1 MDSTEWIILA
11 LGIVLFLIFV
21 YVRNKREIERR
32 IENKVNNEWGK
43 APVRKFSHDDFENI
57 SHYFKNTVEDE
68 ETIDDITW
76 NDLDMD
82 RVFSLI
88 NNTYSSV
95 GQEYLYKM
103 LRMPAQSEVRLREFD
118 TLVET
123 FRTQEDLRKDI
134 QKSYIRLGYART
146 VSVSDYME
154 VIKEL
159 ERGSNMP
166 HFAGWL
172 LIAAAAVVLILNPSI
187 GIMCFMG
194 AIGYSVVSYYKY
206 KAKVE
211 PYFICVNHIIKLAVC
226 AEDIG
231 KKGKNNPVLKPYAA
245 KLAGLSKDFSAIVKN
260 SMFLGAANGV
270 DGSLAA
276 VIMDYVR
283 ILTHIDLIKFNG
295 MIKLIG
301 DKKEQ
306 VNSLMEDL
314 GILDSA
320 IAVASF
326 REYLEYWCR
335 PELTESENG
344 KYFLKAEDIYHPLV
358 ENPVSNSI
366 DADSCVLLTG
376 SNASGKST
384 FLKTI
389 AINAI
394 LSQTIFTS
402 TSVSYKANYFR
413 IYSSMALKDDIS
425 RKESYYMAEIKALKR
440 IMDAVANENSKV
452 PVLCFIDEVL
462 RGTNT
467 IERIAASS
475 QVLFEI
481 ASANMMCFAATHD
494 IELTEIL
501 ENVYA
506 NYHFQEEVL
515 ENDISFNYRL
525 YSGRATSRNAIK
537 LLSIMGYAD
546 SIIENADS
554 MAEEFMKTGD
564 WKRF

>member
-1 MDSTEWIILA
+1 
-11 LGIVLFLIFV
+11 
-21 YVRNKREIERR
+21 
-32 IENKVNNEWGK
+32 
-43 APVRKFSHDDFENI
+43 
-57 SHYFKNTVEDE
+57 
-68 ETIDDITW
+68 
-76 NDLDMD
+76 
-82 RVFSLI
+82 
-88 NNTYSSV
+88 
-95 GQEYLYKM
+95 
-103 LRMPAQSEVRLREFD
+103 
-118 TLVET
+118 
-123 FRTQEDLRKDI
+123 
-134 QKSYIRLGYART
+134 
-146 VSVSDYME
+146 
-154 VIKEL
+154 
-159 ERGSNMP
+159 
-166 HFAGWL
+166 
-172 LIAAAAVVLILNPSI
+172 
-187 GIMCFMG
+187 
-194 AIGYSVVSYYKY
+194 
-206 KAKVE
+206 
-211 PYFICVNHIIKLAVC
+211 
-226 AEDIG
+226 
-231 KKGKNNPVLKPYAA
+231 
-245 KLAGLSKDFSAIVKN
+245 
-260 SMFLGAANGV
+260 
-270 DGSLAA
+270 
-276 VIMDYVR
+276 MDYVR
-283 ILTHIDLIKFNG
+283 ILTHIDLIKFNR

-366 DADSCVLLTG
+366 DADSCILLTG

-384 FLKTI
+384 FLKTV

-402 TSVSYKANYFR
+402 TSVSYKASYFR

-425 RKESYYMAEIKALKR
+425 RQESYYMAEIKALKR

>member
-1 MDSTEWIILA
+1 MSSNQWIIF
-11 LGIVLFLIFV
+11 GVCVILFLIFV
-21 YVRNKREIERR
+21 YVRNKREMRRR
-32 IENKVNNEWGK
+32 IENKINNGWGK
-43 APVRKFSHDDFENI
+43 APVRKFSQEEFESI
-57 SHYFKNTVEDE
+57 SHYFRNTTQEQE
-68 ETIDDITW
+68 AIDDITW

-95 GQEYLYKM
+95 GQEYLYKL
-103 LRMPAQSEVRLREFD
+103 LRTPAHSEERLCEFD
-118 TLVET
+118 RLACLFGEDET
-123 FRTQEDLRKDI
+123 LRKNI
-134 QKSYIRLGYART
+134 QRAYISLGYART
-146 VSVSDYME
+146 VSVSDYID
-154 VIKEL
+154 VITEL

-166 HFAGWL
+166 HFLGWL
-172 LIAAAAVVLILNPSI
+172 ILAASVGVLVFNPSI
-187 GIMCFMG
+187 GIMCFIA
-194 AIGYSVVSYYKY
+194 AIGYLVVSYYRY
-206 KAKVE
+206 KAQVE
-211 PYFICVNHIIKLAVC
+211 PYFICINHIIKLAVC
-226 AEDIG
+226 AEEIG
-231 KKGKNNPVLKPYAA
+231 KYGKNNGILAPYSEE
-245 KLAGLSKDFSAIVKN
+245 LARLSKGFSSIIKN
-260 SMFLGAANGV
+260 SLFLGAANGV

-276 VIMDYVR
+276 VIMDYMR
-283 ILTHIDLIKFNG
+283 IITHIDLIKFNG
-295 MIKLIG
+295 MIKVIGAKKNEVKRLI
-301 DKKEQ
+301 DR
-306 VNSLMEDL
+306 L
-314 GILDSA
+314 GLIESS

-335 PELTESENG
+335 PKLTRSENG
-344 KYFLKAEDIYHPLV
+344 EYFLKAEELYHPLV
-358 ENPVSNSI
+358 ENPVANSI

-384 FLKTI
+384 FLKTV

-402 TSVSYKANYFR
+402 VAVSYEASYFR

-440 IMDAVANENSKV
+440 IMDAVANDNSDV
-452 PVLCFIDEVL
+452 PVLAFIDEVL

-475 QVLFEI
+475 QVLHEI
-481 ASANMMCFAATHD
+481 ASAHMMCFAATHD

-537 LLSIMGYAD
+537 LLSIMGYSD
-546 SIIENADS
+546 SIIENAES
-554 MAEEFMKTGD
+554 MAESFAKTGD